1 MEKLGRFIFKYRN
14 VIFPVLF
21 FSLVLSSRPSPGY
34 SHIEN
39 WLYVIGIAV
48 ALAGQTIRA
57 LTIGLAYIIR
67 GGRGRQAY
75 AENLVKDGVFAHCR
89 NPLYLGNIMIVI
101 GLGIVANSM
110 FFYFIGI
117 PLFIFMYLAIT
128 RAEEKYL
135 GEKFGEEY
143 VEYCKNVNRF
153 IPDLS
158 GIGKTIKSMTFNW
171 QRLVVKEY
179 GTTYSWVVCAI
190 LLIMKNDYVRSG
202 GQMSK
207 PFILISS
214 LSLVLA
220 TFLYVVA
227 RYLKKVRKWSGD

>member
-1 MEKLGRFIFKYRN
+1 MEKLGSFIFKFRN
-14 VIFPVLF
+14 IIFPLF
-21 FSLVLSSRPSPGY
+21 FVLLVLSTRPLLESEGLEKWRY
-34 SHIEN
+34 A
-39 WLYVIGIAV
+39 LGIAV

-67 GGRGRQAY
+67 GGRGRKVY
-75 AENLVKDGVFAHCR
+75 AENLVKDGIFAHCR

-101 GLGIVANSM
+101 GLGIVANSIP
-110 FFYFIGI
+110 FYFIGI

-135 GEKFGEEY
+135 GEKFGDEY

-171 QRLVVKEY
+171 KRLVVKEY
-179 GTTYSWVVCAI
+179 GTTYSWILCAI
-190 LLIMKNDYVRSG
+190 LLIMKNNYVRYGS
-202 GQMSK
+202 QMSK
-207 PFILISS
+207 TSILVLS
-214 LSLVLA
+214 LSLVLV
-220 TFLYVVA
+220 TFLYAVA
-227 RYLKKVRKWSGD
+227 RYLKKVRKWTGN